1 MTVKQVNK
9 PKKSP
14 LKRVYLW
21 KSIKMPAPGVTIK
34 VKAPVVTRASKE
46 EE

>member
-21 KSIKMPAPGVTIK
+21 KAVKPTAPGIK
-34 VKAPVVTRASKE
+34 INVKTKGNVAEK
-46 EE
+46 